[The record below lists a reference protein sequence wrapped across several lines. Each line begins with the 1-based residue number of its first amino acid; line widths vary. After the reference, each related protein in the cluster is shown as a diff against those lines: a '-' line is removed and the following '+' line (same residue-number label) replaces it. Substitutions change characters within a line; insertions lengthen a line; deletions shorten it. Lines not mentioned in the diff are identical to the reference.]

1 MKNKSIV
8 GGFTWS
14 IDGFKQRVAEMLRG
28 GGTGDPMASGVFEF
42 EERRWRMLLYIR
54 PSKCKLYLQLNSA
67 VHPVRV
73 AIISR
78 WFLNDYIRGPVRGI
92 RDKG

>member
-1 MKNKSIV
+1 
-8 GGFTWS
+8 
-14 IDGFKQRVAEMLRG
+14 MLQG
-28 GGTGDPMASGVFEF
+28 GGTGYPMASGVFEF

-73 AIISR
+73 AIRYTVILSR
-78 WFLNDYIRGPVRGI
+78 WFLNDYIRGPVRGF